1 MAYKQ
6 HFVDW
11 FSGKTGASYWNVVNV
26 NGSGASLVGKDEING
41 GMIFTSGTSG
51 NNTGWCGF
59 NGKNQFSKSGFVQI
73 AVWRLDPSSS
83 THSYIQA
90 QCGMASQTNDNG
102 SDVAHWTI
110 RRNQT
115 YIDYRTRSGS
125 TGGFT
130 ATTTPIDTN
139 FHHTKIQANSASS
152 YSFTLDHVLA
162 GTNTSNLPQSDLSP
176 FLKCDDSGQQPDV
189 LGIKYMECYNT

>member
-11 FSGKTGASYWNVVNV
+11 FTGKQASSYWNLVQVG
-26 NGSGASLVGKDEING
+26 GSGSTFVGKDEVNG
-41 GMIFTSGTSG
+41 GMIMKSGTSG
-51 NNTGWCGF
+51 NNNAFWGF
-59 NGKNQFSKSGFVQI
+59 NAKNQFSRSGFVQI

-90 QCGMASQTNDNG
+90 QCGMASETNNNG
-102 SDVAHWTI
+102 SDCAHWTI

-115 YIDYRTRSGS
+115 YIDYRTRSGGTS
-125 TGGFT
+125 AFI

-152 YSFTLDHVLA
+152 YDFTLDHVLA
-162 GTNTSNLPQSDLSP
+162 GTNTSNLPQVDLSP